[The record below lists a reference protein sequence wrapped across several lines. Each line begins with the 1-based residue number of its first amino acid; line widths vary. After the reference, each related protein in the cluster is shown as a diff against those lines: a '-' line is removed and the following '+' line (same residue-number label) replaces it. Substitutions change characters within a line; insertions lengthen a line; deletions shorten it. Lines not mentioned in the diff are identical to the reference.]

1 MAMQPY
7 ATPIEKVWYRVFRVV
22 CVGVL
27 VFLMLPVLVIIPLS
41 FNVSSFLTYPLDG
54 FSLRWYQ
61 EIFNP
66 SGPWMAAL
74 KNSLIVAPLATL
86 LAMVLGT
93 LAAVGLNRADFPG
106 KSLLLALLISPMVV
120 PLVIVAVGMYF
131 FFAQVGLLNSY
142 AGLVLAHTVLGV
154 PFVVITVNATLQG
167 FDPNQIRA
175 GASLGAD
182 PLTVFFKV
190 VLPQILP
197 GVASGGLFAF
207 ATSFDEVVV
216 ALFIA
221 SPSERTL
228 PMQMFSG
235 IRENISP
242 AIAAM
247 ATILILLS
255 VLLLLVM
262 EWLRRR
268 NEKLKAQND

>member
-1 MAMQPY
+1 MGTQPY
-7 ATPIEKVWYRVFRVV
+7 ASWPERLWYWCFRIFCALVLLFLILPI
-22 CVGVL
+22 
-27 VFLMLPVLVIIPLS
+27 LVIIPLS
-41 FNVSSFLTYPLDG
+41 FSSGSFLTYPLPG
-54 FSLRWYQ
+54 FSLQWYVT
-61 EIFNP
+61 IFSP
-66 SGPWMAAL
+66 GPWLDSL

-93 LAAVGLNRADFPG
+93 LAAVGLNRAEFPG
-106 KSLLLALLISPMVV
+106 KSIVLALIISPMVV
-120 PLVIVAVGMYF
+120 PLVIVAIGMYF
-131 FFAQVGLLNSY
+131 FFARAGLLNSY
-142 AGLVLAHTVLGV
+142 AGLVLAHAVLGV

-167 FDPNQIRA
+167 FDHNQVRA
-175 GASLGAD
+175 GASLGAS
-182 PLTVFFKV
+182 PLRVFFTV

-197 GVASGGLFAF
+197 GVISGGLFAF

-247 ATILILLS
+247 ATLLILLS
-255 VLLLLVM
+255 VVLLLVL

-268 NEKLKAQND
+268 GEPR

>member
-1 MAMQPY
+1 MALPPY
-7 ATPIEKVWYRVFRVV
+7 ASPIERIWFWVFRSF
-22 CVGVL
+22 CGLVL
-27 VFLMLPVLVIIPLS
+27 LFLITPVLVIIPLS
-41 FNVSSFLTYPLDG
+41 FSSGSFLTYPLPG
-54 FSLRWYQ
+54 LSLRWYQ
-61 EIFNP
+61 EIF
-66 SGPWMAAL
+66 SAGPWLESL

-86 LAMVLGT
+86 LAMAFGT

-106 KSLLLALLISPMVV
+106 KGVILALLISPMVV

-142 AGLVLAHTVLGV
+142 SGLVLAHTVLGV

-167 FDPNQIRA
+167 FDFNQMRA
-175 GASLGAD
+175 GASLGAS
-182 PLTVFFKV
+182 PMRVFFTV
-190 VLPQILP
+190 VLPQIVP
-197 GVASGGLFAF
+197 GVVSGGLFAF

-221 SPSERTL
+221 SPTERTL
-228 PMQMFSG
+228 PIQMFSG

-255 VLLLLVM
+255 TLLLVTM
-262 EWLRRR
+262 ELLRRR
-268 NEKLKAQND
+268 SERLKGEG

>member
-1 MAMQPY
+1 MSLQPF
-7 ATPIEKVWYRVFRVV
+7 ATPVEKVWFWAFRIF
-22 CVGVL
+22 CAGVL
-27 VFLMLPVLVIIPLS
+27 LFLILPVLVIVPLS
-41 FNVSSFLTYPLDG
+41 FNVSSFLTYPLEG

-61 EIFNP
+61 EIFSPN
-66 SGPWMAAL
+66 GPWLAAL
-74 KNSLIVAPLATL
+74 KNSLIVAPFATL
-86 LAMVLGT
+86 LAISLGT
-93 LAAVGLNRADFPG
+93 LAAVGLNKADFPG
-106 KSLLLALLISPMVV
+106 KGLILALLISPMVV

-131 FFAQVGLLNSY
+131 FFAEVGLLNSFF
-142 AGLVLAHTVLGV
+142 GLVLAHAVLGT

-167 FDPNQIRA
+167 FDHNQVRA
-175 GASLGAD
+175 GASLGAN
-182 PLTVFFKV
+182 PLQVFFKV

-247 ATILILLS
+247 ATIMIILS
-255 VLLLLVM
+255 ALLLLIM
-262 EWLRRR
+262 ELLRRR
-268 NEKLKAQND
+268 NEAIKKQA

>member
-7 ATPIEKVWYRVFRVV
+7 ASPLEKLWFWFLRIF
-22 CVGVL
+22 CGLVL
-27 VFLMLPVLVIIPLS
+27 IFLMVPVLIIVPLS
-41 FNVSSFLTYPLDG
+41 FNSGSFLTYPLDG

-66 SGPWMAAL
+66 NGPWLAAL
-74 KNSLIVAPLATL
+74 KNSLIVAPFATAL
-86 LAMVLGT
+86 SMILGT

-106 KSLLLALLISPMVV
+106 KGLILALLISPMVV

-167 FDPNQIRA
+167 FDFNQVRA
-175 GASLGAD
+175 GASLGAN
-182 PLTVFFKV
+182 PLSVFFKV
-190 VLPQILP
+190 VLPQIFP

-228 PMQMFSG
+228 PIQMFSG

-247 ATILILLS
+247 ATLMISLAVI
-255 VLLLLVM
+255 LLLVM
-262 EWLRRR
+262 ELLRRR
-268 NEKLKAQND
+268 NERFKAAV

>member
-1 MAMQPY
+1 MALPPY
-7 ATPIEKVWYRVFRVV
+7 ASPMEKVWFWFFRIF
-22 CVGVL
+22 CGL
-27 VFLMLPVLVIIPLS
+27 ILLFLITPVLVIIPLS
-41 FNVSSFLTYPLDG
+41 FSSSSFLTYPLPG
-54 FSLRWYQ
+54 FSLRWYAA
-61 EIFNP
+61 IFDT
-66 SGPWMAAL
+66 SGPWMSSL

-86 LAMVLGT
+86 LAMTFGT

-106 KSLLLALLISPMVV
+106 KGLIIALLISPMVV

-167 FDPNQIRA
+167 FDFNQVRA
-175 GASLGAD
+175 GASLGAN
-182 PLTVFFKV
+182 PLRVFFTII
-190 VLPQILP
+190 LPQIVP
-197 GVASGGLFAF
+197 GVVSGGLFAF

-221 SPSERTL
+221 SPTERTL
-228 PMQMFSG
+228 PIQMFSG

-255 VLLLLVM
+255 TLLLVTM
-262 EWLRRR
+262 ELLRRR
-268 NEKLKAQND
+268 SERLKGAAA

>member
-1 MAMQPY
+1 MALQPY
-7 ATPIEKVWYRVFRVV
+7 ASPLEKFWYWFLRVFS
-22 CVGVL
+22 GLVL
-27 VFLMLPVLVIIPLS
+27 LFLMLPVLIIVPLS
-41 FNVSSFLTYPLDG
+41 FNGGSFLTYPLDG

-66 SGPWMAAL
+66 DGPWLASL
-74 KNSLIVAPLATL
+74 KNSLVVAPFATL
-86 LAMVLGT
+86 FSMILGT

-106 KSLLLALLISPMVV
+106 KGVILALLISPMVV

-131 FFAQVGLLNSY
+131 FFSQVGLLNSY
-142 AGLVLAHTVLGV
+142 AGLILAHTVLGV

-167 FDPNQIRA
+167 FDFNQVRA
-175 GASLGAD
+175 GASLGAH
-182 PLTVFFKV
+182 PLKVFFKV

-221 SPSERTL
+221 SPAERTL
-228 PMQMFSG
+228 PIQMFSG

-247 ATILILLS
+247 ASLLIALA
-255 VLLLLVM
+255 VALLLVM
-262 EWLRRR
+262 ELLRRR
-268 NEKLKAQND
+268 NERFKAEV

>member
-1 MAMQPY
+1 MSLQPF
-7 ATPIEKVWYRVFRVV
+7 ATPVEKVWYWAFRIF
-22 CVGVL
+22 CAAVL
-27 VFLMLPVLVIIPLS
+27 LFLILPVLVIVPLS

-66 SGPWMAAL
+66 DGPWLAAL
-74 KNSLIVAPLATL
+74 KNSLIVAPFATL
-86 LAMVLGT
+86 LAVSLGT
-93 LAAVGLNRADFPG
+93 VAAVGLNKADFPG
-106 KSLLLALLISPMVV
+106 KGLILALLISPMVV

-131 FFAQVGLLNSY
+131 FFAQVGLLNSFL
-142 AGLVLAHTVLGV
+142 GLILAHAVLGT
-154 PFVVITVNATLQG
+154 PFVVITVNATLRG
-167 FDPNQIRA
+167 FDHNQVRA
-175 GASLGAD
+175 GASLGAN
-182 PLTVFFKV
+182 PLQVFFKV

-247 ATILILLS
+247 ATIMIALS
-255 VLLLLVM
+255 ALLLLVM
-262 EWLRRR
+262 ELLRRR
-268 NEKLKAQND
+268 NEKIKKQA

>member
-1 MAMQPY
+1 MSLQPF
-7 ATPIEKVWYRVFRVV
+7 ATPIEKVWYWAFRIF
-22 CVGVL
+22 CAGVL
-27 VFLMLPVLVIIPLS
+27 LFLILPVLVIVPLS
-41 FNVSSFLTYPLDG
+41 FNVSSFLTYPLEG

-61 EIFNP
+61 EIFSPN
-66 SGPWMAAL
+66 GPWLAAL
-74 KNSLIVAPLATL
+74 KNSLIVAPFATL
-86 LAMVLGT
+86 LAMTLGT
-93 LAAVGLNRADFPG
+93 LAAVGLNKADFPG
-106 KSLLLALLISPMVV
+106 KGLILALLISPMIV

-131 FFAQVGLLNSY
+131 FFAEVGLLNSFL
-142 AGLVLAHTVLGV
+142 GLVLAHAVLGT

-167 FDPNQIRA
+167 FDHNQVRA
-175 GASLGAD
+175 GASLGAN
-182 PLTVFFKV
+182 PLYVFFKV

-247 ATILILLS
+247 ATIMIILS
-255 VLLLLVM
+255 ALLLLVM
-262 EWLRRR
+262 ELLRRR
-268 NEKLKAQND
+268 NERIKKQA

>member
-1 MAMQPY
+1 MSLQPF
-7 ATPIEKVWYRVFRVV
+7 ATPVEKVWFWAFRIL
-22 CVGVL
+22 CGGVL
-27 VFLMLPVLVIIPLS
+27 LFLILPVLVIVPLS

-61 EIFNP
+61 EIFSPN
-66 SGPWMAAL
+66 GPWLAAL
-74 KNSLIVAPLATL
+74 KNSLIVAPFATL
-86 LAMVLGT
+86 LAMSLGT
-93 LAAVGLNRADFPG
+93 LAAVGLNKADFPG
-106 KSLLLALLISPMVV
+106 KGLILALLISPMVV

-131 FFAQVGLLNSY
+131 FFAQVGLLNSFL
-142 AGLVLAHTVLGV
+142 GLVLAHAVLGT

-167 FDPNQIRA
+167 FDHNQVRA
-175 GASLGAD
+175 GASLGAN
-182 PLTVFFKV
+182 PLQVFFKV

-247 ATILILLS
+247 ATIMIILS
-255 VLLLLVM
+255 ALLLLIM
-262 EWLRRR
+262 ELLRRR
-268 NEKLKAQND
+268 NENIKKQA

>member
-1 MAMQPY
+1 MALQPF
-7 ATPIEKVWYRVFRVV
+7 ATPVEKVWYWTLRIF
-22 CVGVL
+22 CGAVL
-27 VFLMLPVLVIIPLS
+27 VFLMLPILVIIPLS
-41 FNVSSFLTYPLDG
+41 FNASIFLTYPMDG

-66 SGPWMAAL
+66 QGPWLASL
-74 KNSLIVAPLATL
+74 KNSLIVAPFATL

-93 LAAVGLNRADFPG
+93 LAAVGLSRADFPG
-106 KSLLLALLISPMVV
+106 KGLLLALLISPMVV

-131 FFAQVGLLNSY
+131 FFAQTGLLNSHL
-142 AGLVLAHTVLGV
+142 GLILAHAALGV
-154 PFVVITVNATLQG
+154 PFVVITVSATLQG
-167 FDPNQIRA
+167 FDHNQVRA
-175 GASLGAD
+175 GASLGAG
-182 PLTVFFKV
+182 PLTVFFRV

-247 ATILILLS
+247 ATLLILLS

-262 EWLRRR
+262 ELLRRR
-268 NEKLKAQND
+268 SERLKARI

>member
-1 MAMQPY
+1 MSLQPF
-7 ATPIEKVWYRVFRVV
+7 ATPVEKVWFWAFRIF
-22 CVGVL
+22 CAGVL
-27 VFLMLPVLVIIPLS
+27 LFLILPVLVIVPLS
-41 FNVSSFLTYPLDG
+41 FNVSSFLTYPLEG

-61 EIFNP
+61 EIFSPN
-66 SGPWMAAL
+66 GPWLAAL
-74 KNSLIVAPLATL
+74 KNSLIVAPFATL
-86 LAMVLGT
+86 LAMSLGT
-93 LAAVGLNRADFPG
+93 LAAVGLNKADFPG
-106 KSLLLALLISPMVV
+106 KGLILALLISPMVV

-131 FFAQVGLLNSY
+131 FFAEVGLLNSFF
-142 AGLVLAHTVLGV
+142 GLVLAHAVLGT

-167 FDPNQIRA
+167 FDHNQVRA
-175 GASLGAD
+175 GASLGAN
-182 PLTVFFKV
+182 PLQVFFKV

-247 ATILILLS
+247 ATVMIVLS
-255 VLLLLVM
+255 ALLLLVM
-262 EWLRRR
+262 ELLRRR
-268 NEKLKAQND
+268 NEAIKKQA

>member
-1 MAMQPY
+1 MSLQPY
-7 ATPIEKVWYRVFRVV
+7 ATPVEKLGYWFLHLF
-22 CVGVL
+22 CGAVL

-41 FNVSSFLTYPLDG
+41 FNSGSFLTYPLDG

-61 EIFNP
+61 EIFH
-66 SGPWMAAL
+66 SGGPWLESL
-74 KNSLIVAPLATL
+74 KNSLIVAPFATL
-86 LAMVLGT
+86 LAMALGT

-106 KSLLLALLISPMVV
+106 KGLLLALLISPMVV

-131 FFAQVGLLNSY
+131 FFAQTGLLNSY
-142 AGLVLAHTVLGV
+142 LGLVLAHAVLGV

-167 FDPNQIRA
+167 FDGNQVRA
-175 GASLGAD
+175 GASLGAG
-182 PLTVFFKV
+182 PIRVFFTV

-247 ATILILLS
+247 ATIMILLS
-255 VLLLLVM
+255 VALLVVM
-262 EWLRRR
+262 ELLRRR
-268 NEKLKAQND
+268 SERLKGQK

>member
-1 MAMQPY
+1 MSLQPF
-7 ATPIEKVWYRVFRVV
+7 ATPVEKVWFWAFRIF
-22 CVGVL
+22 CAGVL
-27 VFLMLPVLVIIPLS
+27 LFLILPVLVIVPLS
-41 FNVSSFLTYPLDG
+41 FNVSSFLTYPLEG

-61 EIFNP
+61 EIFSPN
-66 SGPWMAAL
+66 GPWLAAL
-74 KNSLIVAPLATL
+74 KNSLIFSPFATL
-86 LAMVLGT
+86 LAMSLGT
-93 LAAVGLNRADFPG
+93 LAAVGLNKADFPG
-106 KSLLLALLISPMVV
+106 KGLILALLISPMVV

-131 FFAQVGLLNSY
+131 FFAQVGLLNSFF
-142 AGLVLAHTVLGV
+142 GLVLAHAVLGT

-167 FDPNQIRA
+167 FDHNQVRA
-175 GASLGAD
+175 GASLGAN
-182 PLTVFFKV
+182 PLQVFFKV

-247 ATILILLS
+247 ATIMIILS
-255 VLLLLVM
+255 ALLLLVM
-262 EWLRRR
+262 ELLRRR
-268 NEKLKAQND
+268 NETIKKQA

>member
-1 MAMQPY
+1 MALPPY
-7 ATPIEKVWYRVFRVV
+7 ASLIERVWFW
-22 CVGVL
+22 VL
-27 VFLMLPVLVIIPLS
+27 RLFCALVLLFLVLPVLVIIPLS
-41 FNVSSFLTYPLDG
+41 FSSGSFLTYPLPG

-61 EIFNP
+61 EIF
-66 SGPWMAAL
+66 SAGPWLSAL

-86 LAMVLGT
+86 LAMIFGT
-93 LAAVGLNRADFPG
+93 LAAFGLNRADFLG
-106 KSLLLALLISPMVV
+106 KGLVIALLISPMVV

-142 AGLVLAHTVLGV
+142 AGLVLAHAVLGV

-167 FDPNQIRA
+167 FDFNQVRA
-175 GASLGAD
+175 GASLGAS
-182 PLTVFFKV
+182 PLRTFFTV
-190 VLPQILP
+190 VLPQIVP

-255 VLLLLVM
+255 VLLLVTM
-262 EWLRRR
+262 ELLRRR
-268 NEKLKAQND
+268 AERISGAA

>member
-1 MAMQPY
+1 MSLQPF
-7 ATPIEKVWYRVFRVV
+7 ATPVEKVWFWAFRIL
-22 CVGVL
+22 CGGVL
-27 VFLMLPVLVIIPLS
+27 LFLILPVLVIVPLS

-61 EIFNP
+61 EIFSPN
-66 SGPWMAAL
+66 GPWLAAL
-74 KNSLIVAPLATL
+74 KNSLIVAPFATL
-86 LAMVLGT
+86 LAMSLGT
-93 LAAVGLNRADFPG
+93 LAAVGLNKADFPG
-106 KSLLLALLISPMVV
+106 KGLILALLISPMVV

-131 FFAQVGLLNSY
+131 FFAQVGLLNSFF
-142 AGLVLAHTVLGV
+142 GLVLAHAVLGT

-167 FDPNQIRA
+167 FDHNQVRA
-175 GASLGAD
+175 GASLGAN
-182 PLTVFFKV
+182 PSQVFFKV

-247 ATILILLS
+247 ATIMIILS
-255 VLLLLVM
+255 ALLLLIM
-262 EWLRRR
+262 ELLRRR
-268 NEKLKAQND
+268 NENIKKQA